1 MHARLAPVL
10 AVLIVIAIGP
20 AAAPPA
26 LAQGAPA
33 SAPRLQMPDP
43 NNPFLGG
50 VPSGDRTN
58 AALPLTLKDA
68 IARGLENNL
77 GVLLQEASVTSARGA
92 RWNALAGLLP
102 NVSGRL
108 GEARRLTSLAEFGFT
123 DFPGLTSRTVG
134 PFNVFDTRLD
144 VTQSVLDVNAIYQ
157 ARAGAAGVK
166 AAEHSVRN
174 ARDLVV
180 LVVANLYLDGVA
192 AGSRVEAARAQLN
205 TADTLLQLAQDL
217 KQAGMTAGIDV
228 LRAQVQQQSARQRVI
243 VAGNDLAKT
252 KLQLGRAIGLPPG
265 QELTLVDR
273 MPYAPLQQIGVDD
286 AVKRALSTRGDYLAA
301 QAQVSAAEFTVK
313 AADAEWWPSLEVSGE
328 IARVGPAPS
337 STDFTY
343 AVAASVR
350 VPVFERGRAVAHR
363 LQAEAEL
370 AQRKASLADLGAS
383 IEVEVRSALLDV
395 KAAEQELEAA
405 RTGQD
410 LATQQLA
417 QTRDRFAAGVAGSVE
432 VVQAQDAL
440 AAANESY
447 IAALYAHN
455 LAKATL
461 ARAIGVAEEATQTYL
476 GGVQ

>member
-1 MHARLAPVL
+1 MHARVAPLVPVLIVLSIGAAAPGPVL
-10 AVLIVIAIGP
+10 AQGPP
-20 AAAPPA
+20 AAAP
-26 LAQGAPA
+26 
-33 SAPRLQMPDP
+33 RLQLPDP

-50 VPSGDRTN
+50 VPAGDRTN
-58 AALPLTLKDA
+58 TPVPLTLQNA

-92 RWNALAGLLP
+92 RWNSLTGLLP

-123 DFPGLTSRTVG
+123 EFPGVTSRTIG

-144 VTQSVLDVNAIYQ
+144 VTQSVLDLNAIYE
-157 ARAGAAGVK
+157 AKAGAAGVK
-166 AAEHSVRN
+166 AAEHGVRN

-180 LVVANLYLDGVA
+180 LVVASLYLDGVA
-192 AGSRVEAARAQLN
+192 AESRGEAARAQLK

-228 LRAQVQQQSARQRVI
+228 LRAQVQQQAARQRVI
-243 VAGNDLAKT
+243 IAENDLAKR

-265 QELTLVDR
+265 QDVSLEDR
-273 MPYAPLQQIGVDD
+273 MPYAPLQQIGADE
-286 AVKRALSTRGDYLAA
+286 AIKRALTARGVYLAA
-301 QAQVSAAEFTVK
+301 QAQVSAAEFSVK
-313 AADAEWWPSLEVSGE
+313 AANAEWWPSLEVNGE
-328 IARVGPAPS
+328 VARVGAAPS

-343 AVAASVR
+343 AVGASVR

-363 LQAEAEL
+363 LEAEAEL
-370 AQRKASLADLGAS
+370 ARRKAFLADLGAS

-395 KAAEQELEAA
+395 TAAEQQLDAA

-440 AAANESY
+440 AAADESY

-461 ARAIGVAEEATQTYL
+461 ARAIGVAEDATRTYL
-476 GGVQ
+476 GGNH

>member
-1 MHARLAPVL
+1 MHPRLAPVV
-10 AVLIVIAIGP
+10 AVVIVLSIGAGVPP
-20 AAAPPA
+20 AA
-26 LAQGAPA
+26 LAQGAV
-33 SAPRLQMPDP
+33 SAPRPQLPDP

-50 VPSGDRTN
+50 VPTGDRTN
-58 AALPLTLKDA
+58 TALPLTLEDA

-108 GEARRLTSLAEFGFT
+108 GEARRVTSLAEFGFT
-123 DFPGLTSRTVG
+123 NFPGLASRTVG

-144 VTQSVLDVNAIYQ
+144 VTQSVLDVNAVYQ
-157 ARAGAAGVK
+157 ARAGAAGVE
-166 AAEHSVRN
+166 AAEHNVRN

-243 VAGNDLAKT
+243 IAENDLAKT

-265 QELTLVDR
+265 QDLTLVDR
-273 MPYAPLQQIGVDD
+273 MPYAPLQQVGVDE

-313 AADAEWWPSLEVSGE
+313 AADAEWWPSLEVNGE
-328 IARVGPAPS
+328 VARVGASPS

-350 VPVFERGRAVAHR
+350 VPLFERGRAVAHR

-395 KAAEQELEAA
+395 TAAEQALQAA

-440 AAANESY
+440 AAASENY
-447 IAALYAHN
+447 ISALYAHN

-461 ARAIGVAEEATQTYL
+461 ARAIGVAEEATRTYL
-476 GGVQ
+476 GGVH

>member
-1 MHARLAPVL
+1 
-10 AVLIVIAIGP
+10 
-20 AAAPPA
+20 
-26 LAQGAPA
+26 
-33 SAPRLQMPDP
+33 
-43 NNPFLGG
+43 
-50 VPSGDRTN
+50 
-58 AALPLTLKDA
+58 LTA
-68 IARGLENNL
+68 
-77 GVLLQEASVTSARGA
+77 
-92 RWNALAGLLP
+92 
-102 NVSGRL
+102 
-108 GEARRLTSLAEFGFT
+108 
-123 DFPGLTSRTVG
+123 
-134 PFNVFDTRLD
+134 
-144 VTQSVLDVNAIYQ
+144 
-157 ARAGAAGVK
+157 
-166 AAEHSVRN
+166 
-174 ARDLVV
+174 
-180 LVVANLYLDGVA
+180 
-192 AGSRVEAARAQLN
+192 
-205 TADTLLQLAQDL
+205 
-217 KQAGMTAGIDV
+217 
-228 LRAQVQQQSARQRVI
+228 
-243 VAGNDLAKT
+243 
-252 KLQLGRAIGLPPG
+252 
-265 QELTLVDR
+265 
-273 MPYAPLQQIGVDD
+273 
-286 AVKRALSTRGDYLAA
+286 
-301 QAQVSAAEFTVK
+301 
-313 AADAEWWPSLEVSGE
+313 
-328 IARVGPAPS
+328 S